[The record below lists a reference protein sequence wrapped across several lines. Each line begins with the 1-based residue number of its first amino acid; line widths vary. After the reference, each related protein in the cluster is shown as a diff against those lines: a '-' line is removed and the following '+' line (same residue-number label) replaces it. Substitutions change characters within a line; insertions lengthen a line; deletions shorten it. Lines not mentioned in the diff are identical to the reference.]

1 MAGIIKMVLS
11 MGHGYLPQT
20 LHAEEPSPHVD
31 WSSGTVRLLTQGRAW
46 SRNGHLRRAG
56 VSSFGVSGTNAH
68 VILEEGPGAE
78 PSGAAAVASGAEA
91 EPAGVALP
99 FVLTAK
105 SESGLGAQAGRLAAH
120 LAGRPELLLG
130 DVAYSLGTT
139 RTQFEH
145 RGVVVAP
152 DRAGLL
158 GALQA
163 LAAGEPAPA
172 TAVGRANVVG
182 KVVFVFPGQGSQWVQ
197 MGAWVAGEFAG
208 VRASVERVRGG
219 LYPST
224 WTGRCVAVLQGE
236 ERAPSLERMDVVQ
249 PALFA
254 VMVSLAE
261 AWRSVGVKPD
271 AVIGSRQR

>member
-1 MAGIIKMVLS
+1 MTSNFGHTQAAAGVAGIIKMVLS
-11 MGHGYLPQT
+11 MGHGYLPRT

-78 PSGAAAVASGAEA
+78 PSLAAAAAVGSGAEA
-91 EPAGVALP
+91 EPGGAAQP

-105 SESGLGAQAGRLAAH
+105 SESGLRAQAGRLAAH
-120 LAGRPELLLG
+120 LAGCPELLLG

-139 RTQFEH
+139 RTHFEH
-145 RGVVVAP
+145 RGVVVAA

-172 TAVGRANVVG
+172 TAVGRANV
-182 KVVFVFPGQGSQWVQ
+182 
-197 MGAWVAGEFAG
+197 
-208 VRASVERVRGG
+208 
-219 LYPST
+219 
-224 WTGRCVAVLQGE
+224 
-236 ERAPSLERMDVVQ
+236 
-249 PALFA
+249 
-254 VMVSLAE
+254 
-261 AWRSVGVKPD
+261 
-271 AVIGSRQR
+271 